1 MKLTA
6 DQKVQLVM
14 RYQNGEKITDI
25 CKEAS
30 ISRSAFYTWL
40 KPYQTAVTEAG
51 YVVNAAEFVKMKKK
65 LEKLEQKLE
74 VLQTVNCTVSSPLQ
88 KKLYALEALHGQ
100 YSIHILCEALQV
112 DRGTFYNH
120 LLRNK
125 KDQSSYQF
133 RRNDLSEQI
142 RQVYDES
149 NQIYGAKKIKAV
161 LASRGVAVSDKMV
174 AELMNEM
181 NISSIRTGA
190 KKNYIRFQTDKK
202 KDSLKMNFTVD
213 APNQVWVSDVTYF
226 KLDGKFHFICTIIDL
241 YSRKVIASKIS
252 KKHSAQLITATFKM
266 AYEKRTPLVGLIF
279 HSDRGTQYTSHSF
292 QKLLREHQVE
302 QSFSPSGRPHHNAVM
317 ESFFASMK
325 KEELYRANYH
335 SYAEFKRRMEE
346 YINFYNNERP
356 HATLAYKTPNAHEA
370 LFYGEKEKK

>member
-1 MKLTA
+1 M
-6 DQKVQLVM
+6 QLVT
-14 RYQNGEKITDI
+14 RYYNGEAATDI
-25 CKEAS
+25 CKEAG

-40 KPYQTAVTEAG
+40 KPYQSTVTEAG
-51 YVVNAAEFVKMKKK
+51 HTVNAAEFVKMKKK

-74 VLQTVNCTVSSPLQ
+74 VLQSVNCTVSSPLQ
-88 KKLYALEALHGQ
+88 KRLYALEALHGQ

-125 KDQSSYQF
+125 KDKSSYQF
-133 RRNDLSEQI
+133 RRTELSEQI
-142 RQVYDES
+142 RQVYDGS

-161 LASRGVAVSDKMV
+161 LAGRGIAVSDKMV

-181 NISSIRTGA
+181 NISSIRTSA

-226 KLDGKFHFICTIIDL
+226 KLDGKFHFICAIIDL
-241 YSRKVIASKIS
+241 YSRKVIAHKIS
-252 KKHSAQLITATFKM
+252 KKHSAQLITATFKL
-266 AYEKRTPLVGLIF
+266 AYEERKPAAKLIF
-279 HSDRGTQYTSHSF
+279 HSDRGTQYTSHTF
-292 QKLLREHQVE
+292 QKLLIACQTE

-335 SYAEFKRRMEE
+335 SYAEFKHRVDG
-346 YINFYNNERP
+346 YINFHNNERP

-370 LFYGEKEKK
+370 LFYDGRKLK